1 MTEYRIARISNIV
14 IPFKTVADFHNGF
27 FYSKLQPYQLLICRR
42 SNFDKSHSSHFFFF
56 FTLKIFFLRKRYKY
70 KIIMYKKNGNMLLK
84 TCVPNLNLFIFIVSI
99 VSVSSFRE
107 SCFQRNYQ
115 TPQAFKSFSVSRKIT
130 RCASFSFSVLHLSL
144 YLWIC
149 RGKVV
154 ALLPLTQL
162 AWHVELAIV
171 SQLVVI
177 VPIVVAAVEH
187 LSSYLHHLLHHRL
200 VSL

>member
-1 MTEYRIARISNIV
+1 MTEYRISRISNIV

-56 FTLKIFFLRKRYKY
+56 TLKIFFLRRRYKY

-84 TCVPNLNLFIFIVSI
+84 TCVPNLNLLSLLWVLCRFLAFERAVY
-99 VSVSSFRE
+99 
-107 SCFQRNYQ
+107 QRNCQ
-115 TPQAFKSFSVSRKIT
+115 TRQAFKLFSVSRKIT
-130 RCASFSFSVLHLSL
+130 GCVSFSFSVLHLSL

-154 ALLPLTQL
+154 ALLPLTQR

-200 VSL
+200 VSLW